1 MFAPPVRA
9 GGGTLWVLGWGVPHR
24 RVIKNSLQ
32 LGVPRLDCEVSG
44 FDLDQLG
51 PTLFCIE

>member
-1 MFAPPVRA
+1 MFVSACEARWVPYGFW
-9 GGGTLWVLGWGVPHR
+9 GGGVPNR
-24 RVIKNSLQ
+24 KV
-32 LGVPRLDCEVSG
+32 LGVPRPDCEVSG